1 MTEESSFATRR
12 ISLKAFP
19 SARAIEGNLSA
30 PNKSNT
36 ATRTSRI
43 SPEPSELKIKP
54 MDSTSLVKRISHFAF
69 RFTRCAS
76 RPSCLIH

>member
-1 MTEESSFATRR
+1 MAEESPFAARR
-12 ISLKAFP
+12 ISLKACP

-43 SPEPSELKIKP
+43 SPAPSELKIKP
-54 MDSTSLVKRISHFAF
+54 TE
-69 RFTRCAS
+69 
-76 RPSCLIH
+76 